1 MKYNSRQEPI
11 KFPVCKSILI
21 IDNGLGLPGKKCPKC
36 NGETS
41 GYLKEDDKLEWCD
54 CPKGLGHF
62 HKHPK
67 NTGEIEQ

>member
-1 MKYNSRQEPI
+1 MTIPI
-11 KFPVCKSILI
+11 NK
-21 IDNGLGLPGKKCPKC
+21 LPELQSKKT
-36 NGETS
+36 ETS